1 MEGIHENCFPCPRGA
16 LRRKIM
22 GFSIK
27 KNDTVIVTKGEE
39 SGKKG
44 RILAVYPDKGEVL
57 VEKLNLIKKHMRPS
71 KKHTQGGIIEKEAP
85 IRRANVM
92 LVCSKCDRPAKI
104 GQKVLEDGA
113 KVRICKKCMEVL
125 D

>member
-1 MEGIHENCFPCPRGA
+1 MS
-16 LRRKIM
+16 L
-22 GFSIK
+22 SIK
-27 KNDTVIVTKGEE
+27 KNDTVIVIKGEE

-44 RILAVYPDKGEVL
+44 RILAVYPDKGKVL

-71 KKHTQGGIIEKEAP
+71 KKHAQGGIIEKEAP
-85 IRRANVM
+85 ISRANVM

-104 GQKVLEDGA
+104 GQKMLEDGT
-113 KVRICKKCMEVL
+113 KVRICKKCMEGL